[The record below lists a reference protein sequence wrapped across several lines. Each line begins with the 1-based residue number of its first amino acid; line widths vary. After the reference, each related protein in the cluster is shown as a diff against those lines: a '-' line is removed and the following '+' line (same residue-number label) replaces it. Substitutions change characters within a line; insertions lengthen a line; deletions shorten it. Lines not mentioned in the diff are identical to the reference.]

1 MRLGSRQER
10 GRKSPP
16 FGSIKQSKGDKMAKL
31 SVYYDNKMNLLA
43 FKNLDKVEA
52 NLFFSIVARLKEKET
67 ESVTLNFSEITEFL
81 DKNLTT
87 KELAKILDRG
97 VGKIVQTAI
106 RWRIETE
113 TERKTIYFTLFNEFE
128 INDINKTLKA
138 SISPKFLYILNNF
151 ENGNFTMFELAEF
164 SSLSSKYTQTLYRL
178 LKQFRTT
185 GYLTIKWA
193 EFIEIMDIPT
203 SYRARDIDKQILKP
217 AIAELTQEADIFNQN
232 NPIFKKLIYKKIRG
246 TGRGRPVERIEFY
259 FMPEIDEPK
268 EQKKNE
274 KALQYIAQDI
284 KKEQML
290 KELKRSSQEPKKIN
304 PLTGQEI
311 TGLEPYRLRN
321 MRFKNQFGEYDIL
334 KIQSIE
340 QEPSGKIIVTV
351 RNVDDN
357 HTSKMKFDNLKHFEN
372 TFNLHQM

>member
-31 SVYYDNKMNLLA
+31 PVYYDNKMNLLA

-52 NLFFSIVARLKEKET
+52 NLFFSIVARFNDKGAEKLK
-67 ESVTLNFSEITEFL
+67 LNFSEIAEFIS
-81 DKNLTT
+81 DNKYTS
-87 KELAKILDRG
+87 KELSKLINDG
-97 VGKIVQTAI
+97 VGKVVQSAIKWEMTPTKTA
-106 RWRIETE
+106 
-113 TERKTIYFTLFNEFE
+113 YFTLFNEFLVDDE
-128 INDINKTLKA
+128 NNTLEA
-138 SISPKFLYILNNF
+138 SINSRFLFMLNNF
-151 ENGNFTMFELAEF
+151 KDGNFTMLELAEF
-164 SSLSSKYTQTLYRL
+164 SSLKSKYTQTLYRL
-178 LKQFRTT
+178 LKQFRFT
-185 GYLTIKWA
+185 GFRSIKWA

-203 SYRARDIDKQILKP
+203 SYRMFDIERQILKP

-246 TGRGRPVERIEFY
+246 TGRGRPVEKIEFY
-259 FMPEIDEPK
+259 FMPETNEPK
-268 EQKKNE
+268 EQKQNE

-357 HTSKMKFDNLKHFEN
+357 HISTMKFDSLKHFEN

>member
-1 MRLGSRQER
+1 MRLGSRQEQ
-10 GRKSPP
+10 GRKSLP
-16 FGSIKQSKGDKMAKL
+16 FGSIKQSKGDKMSNLAVK
-31 SVYYDNKMNLLA
+31 YDNKMNLLA
-43 FKNLDKVEA
+43 FKDLDKVEA
-52 NLFFSIVARLKEKET
+52 NLFFSIVARAKEKGGEKI
-67 ESVTLNFSEITEFL
+67 TLSFIEIAEFL
-81 DKNLTT
+81 EANYTNKQLREMII
-87 KELAKILDRG
+87 KG
-97 VGKIVQTAI
+97 VGKVVRTAI
-106 RWRIETE
+106 KWENDEGIRI
-113 TERKTIYFTLFNEFE
+113 FTLFKEFLIPHNENYLTVS
-128 INDINKTLKA
+128 INE
-138 SISPKFLYILNNF
+138 PFLFILNNF
-151 ENGNFTMFELAEF
+151 NDGNFTMFELAEF

-178 LKQFRTT
+178 LKQFRFT
-185 GYLTIKWA
+185 GFRSIKWA

-246 TGRGRPVERIEFY
+246 TGRGRPVEKIEFY
-259 FMPEIDEPK
+259 FTPETDEPK

-290 KELKRSSQEPKKIN
+290 KELKRSNQEQPKKID
-304 PLTGQEI
+304 PFTGKEI

-321 MRFKNQFGEYDIL
+321 MRFKNKFGEYDIL

-357 HTSKMKFDNLKHFEN
+357 HISTMKFDSLKHFEN

>member
-31 SVYYDNKMNLLA
+31 PVYYDNKMNLLA

-52 NLFFSIVARLKEKET
+52 NLFFSIVARFNDKGAEKLK
-67 ESVTLNFSEITEFL
+67 LNFSEIAEFIS
-81 DKNLTT
+81 DNKYTS
-87 KELAKILDRG
+87 KELSKLINDG
-97 VGKIVQTAI
+97 VGKVVQSAIKWEMTPTKTA
-106 RWRIETE
+106 
-113 TERKTIYFTLFNEFE
+113 YFTLFNEFLVDDE
-128 INDINKTLKA
+128 NNTLEA
-138 SISPKFLYILNNF
+138 SINSRFLFMLNNF
-151 ENGNFTMFELAEF
+151 KDGNFTMLELAEF
-164 SSLSSKYTQTLYRL
+164 SSLKSKYTQTLYRL
-178 LKQFRTT
+178 LKQFRFT
-185 GYLTIKWA
+185 GFRSIKWA

-203 SYRARDIDKQILKP
+203 SYRMFDIERQILKP

-232 NPIFKKLIYKKIRG
+232 NPIFKKLTYKKIRG

-259 FMPEIDEPK
+259 FMPETDEPK

-304 PLTGQEI
+304 PLTGQQV

-321 MRFKNQFGEYDIL
+321 MRFKNKFGEYDIL

-357 HTSKMKFDNLKHFEN
+357 HISTMKFDSLKHFEN

>member
-31 SVYYDNKMNLLA
+31 PVYYDNKMNLLA

-52 NLFFSIVARLKEKET
+52 NLFFSIVARFNDKGAEKLK
-67 ESVTLNFSEITEFL
+67 LNFSEIAEFIS
-81 DKNLTT
+81 DNKYTS
-87 KELAKILDRG
+87 KELSKLINDG
-97 VGKIVQTAI
+97 VGKVVQSAIKWEMTPTKTA
-106 RWRIETE
+106 
-113 TERKTIYFTLFNEFE
+113 YFTLFNEFLVDDE
-128 INDINKTLKA
+128 NKTLEA
-138 SISPKFLYILNNF
+138 SINSRFLFMLNNF
-151 ENGNFTMFELAEF
+151 KDGTFTMLELAEF
-164 SSLSSKYTQTLYRL
+164 SSLKSKYTQTLYRL
-178 LKQFRTT
+178 LKQFRFT
-185 GYLTIKWA
+185 GFRSIKWA

-232 NPIFKKLIYKKIRG
+232 NPIFKKLTYKKIRG

-259 FMPEIDEPK
+259 FMPETDEPK

-284 KKEQML
+284 RKEQML

-340 QEPSGKIIVTV
+340 QEPSGKIIISVK
-351 RNVDDN
+351 NVDDN
-357 HTSKMKFDNLKHFEN
+357 HISTMKFDSLKHFEN

>member
-31 SVYYDNKMNLLA
+31 PVYYDNKMNLLA

-52 NLFFSIVARLKEKET
+52 NLFFSIVARFNDKGAEKLK
-67 ESVTLNFSEITEFL
+67 LNFSEIAEFIS
-81 DKNLTT
+81 DNKYTS
-87 KELAKILDRG
+87 KELSKLINDG
-97 VGKIVQTAI
+97 VGKVVQSAIKWEMTPTKTA
-106 RWRIETE
+106 
-113 TERKTIYFTLFNEFE
+113 YFTLFNEFLVDDE
-128 INDINKTLKA
+128 NNTLEA
-138 SISPKFLYILNNF
+138 SINSRFLFMLNNF
-151 ENGNFTMFELAEF
+151 KDGNFTMLELAEF
-164 SSLSSKYTQTLYRL
+164 SSLKSKYTQTLYRL
-178 LKQFRTT
+178 LKQFRFT
-185 GYLTIKWA
+185 GFRSIKWA

-203 SYRARDIDKQILKP
+203 SYRMFDIERQILKP

-232 NPIFKKLIYKKIRG
+232 NPIFKKLTYKKIRG
-246 TGRGRPVERIEFY
+246 TGRGRPVEKIEFY
-259 FMPEIDEPK
+259 FMPETNEPK

-290 KELKRSSQEPKKIN
+290 KELKRDNQEQPKKID
-304 PLTGQEI
+304 PFTGKEI

-321 MRFKNQFGEYDIL
+321 MRFKNKFGEYDIL
-334 KIQSIE
+334 KIQKIE
-340 QEPSGKIIVTV
+340 QEPNGKIIISVK
-351 RNVDDN
+351 NVDDN
-357 HTSKMKFDNLKHFEN
+357 HISTMKFDNLKHFEN

>member
-31 SVYYDNKMNLLA
+31 PVYYDNKMNLLA

-52 NLFFSIVARLKEKET
+52 NLFFSIVARFNDKGAEKLK
-67 ESVTLNFSEITEFL
+67 LNFSEIAEFIS
-81 DKNLTT
+81 DNKYTS
-87 KELAKILDRG
+87 KELSKLINDG
-97 VGKIVQTAI
+97 VGKVVQSAIKWEMTPTKTA
-106 RWRIETE
+106 
-113 TERKTIYFTLFNEFE
+113 YFTLFNEFLVDDE
-128 INDINKTLKA
+128 NKTLEA
-138 SISPKFLYILNNF
+138 SINSRFLFMLNNF
-151 ENGNFTMFELAEF
+151 KDGNFTMLELAEF
-164 SSLSSKYTQTLYRL
+164 SSLKSKYTQTLYRL
-178 LKQFRTT
+178 LKQFRFT
-185 GYLTIKWA
+185 GFRSIKWA

-246 TGRGRPVERIEFY
+246 TGRGRPVEKIEFY
-259 FMPEIDEPK
+259 FMPETNEPK
-268 EQKKNE
+268 EQKQNE

-304 PLTGQEI
+304 PLTKQEI

-340 QEPSGKIIVTV
+340 QEPSGKIIISVK
-351 RNVDDN
+351 NVDDN
-357 HTSKMKFDNLKHFEN
+357 HISTMKFDSLKHFEN

>member
-1 MRLGSRQER
+1 
-10 GRKSPP
+10 
-16 FGSIKQSKGDKMAKL
+16 
-31 SVYYDNKMNLLA
+31 MNLLA
-43 FKNLDKVEA
+43 FKDLDKVEA
-52 NLFFSIVARLKEKET
+52 NLFFSIVARAKEKGGEKITLSFT
-67 ESVTLNFSEITEFL
+67 EIAEFL
-81 DKNLTT
+81 EANYTNKQLREMII
-87 KELAKILDRG
+87 KG
-97 VGKIVQTAI
+97 VGKIVRTAI
-106 RWRIETE
+106 KWENDEGIRI
-113 TERKTIYFTLFNEFE
+113 FTLFKEFLIPHNENYLTVS
-128 INDINKTLKA
+128 INE
-138 SISPKFLYILNNF
+138 PFLFILNNF
-151 ENGNFTMFELAEF
+151 NDGNFTMFELAEF

-178 LKQFRTT
+178 LKQFRFT
-185 GYLTIKWA
+185 GFRSIKWA

-246 TGRGRPVERIEFY
+246 TGRGRPVEKIEFY
-259 FMPEIDEPK
+259 FMPETNEPK

-321 MRFKNQFGEYDIL
+321 MRFKNKFGEYDIL
-334 KIQSIE
+334 KIQNIE

-357 HTSKMKFDNLKHFEN
+357 HTSTMKFDSLKHFEN

>member
-31 SVYYDNKMNLLA
+31 PVYYDNKMNLLA

-52 NLFFSIVARLKEKET
+52 NLFFSIVARFNDKGAEKLK
-67 ESVTLNFSEITEFL
+67 LNFSEIAEFIS
-81 DKNLTT
+81 DNKYTS
-87 KELAKILDRG
+87 KELSKLINDG
-97 VGKIVQTAI
+97 VGKVVQSAIKWEMTPTKTA
-106 RWRIETE
+106 
-113 TERKTIYFTLFNEFE
+113 YFTLFNEFLVDDE
-128 INDINKTLKA
+128 NKTLEA
-138 SISPKFLYILNNF
+138 SINSRFLFMLNNF
-151 ENGNFTMFELAEF
+151 KDGNFTMLELAEF
-164 SSLSSKYTQTLYRL
+164 SSLKSKYTQTLYRL
-178 LKQFRTT
+178 LKQFRFT
-185 GYLTIKWA
+185 GFRSIKWA

-259 FMPEIDEPK
+259 FMPETDEPK

-304 PLTGQEI
+304 PLTGQQV

-321 MRFKNQFGEYDIL
+321 MRFKNKFGEYDIL

-357 HTSKMKFDNLKHFEN
+357 HISTMKFDSLKHFEN

>member
-52 NLFFSIVARLKEKET
+52 NLFFSIVARFNDKGAEKLK
-67 ESVTLNFSEITEFL
+67 LNFSEIAEFIS
-81 DKNLTT
+81 DNKYTS
-87 KELAKILDRG
+87 KELSKLINDG
-97 VGKIVQTAI
+97 VGKVVQSAIKWEMTPTKTA
-106 RWRIETE
+106 
-113 TERKTIYFTLFNEFE
+113 YFTLFNEFLVDDE
-128 INDINKTLKA
+128 NKTLEA
-138 SISPKFLYILNNF
+138 SINSRFLFMLNNF
-151 ENGNFTMFELAEF
+151 KDGKFTMLELAEF

-178 LKQFRTT
+178 LKQFRFT
-185 GYLTIKWA
+185 GFRSIKWA

-203 SYRARDIDKQILKP
+203 SYRMFDIERQILKP

-232 NPIFKKLIYKKIRG
+232 NPIFKKLTYKKIRG

-259 FMPEIDEPK
+259 FMPETDEPK

-290 KELKRSSQEPKKIN
+290 KELKRSNQEQPKKID
-304 PLTGQEI
+304 PFTGKEI

-321 MRFKNQFGEYDIL
+321 MRFKNKFGEYDIL
-334 KIQSIE
+334 KIQKIE
-340 QEPSGKIIVTV
+340 QEPNGKIIISVK
-351 RNVDDN
+351 NVDDN
-357 HTSKMKFDNLKHFEN
+357 HISTMKFDSLKHFEN

>member
-31 SVYYDNKMNLLA
+31 PVYYDNKMNLLA

-52 NLFFSIVARLKEKET
+52 NLFFSIVARFNDKGAEKLK
-67 ESVTLNFSEITEFL
+67 LNFSEIAEFIS
-81 DKNLTT
+81 DNKYTS
-87 KELAKILDRG
+87 KELSKLINDG
-97 VGKIVQTAI
+97 VGKVVQSAIKWEMTPTKTA
-106 RWRIETE
+106 
-113 TERKTIYFTLFNEFE
+113 YFTLFNEFLVDDK
-128 INDINKTLKA
+128 NNTLEA
-138 SISPKFLYILNNF
+138 SINSRFLFMLNNF
-151 ENGNFTMFELAEF
+151 KDGNFTMLELAEF
-164 SSLSSKYTQTLYRL
+164 SSLKSKYTQTLYRL
-178 LKQFRTT
+178 LKQFRFT
-185 GYLTIKWA
+185 GFRSIKWA

-203 SYRARDIDKQILKP
+203 SYRMFDIERQILKP

-232 NPIFKKLIYKKIRG
+232 NPIFKKLTYKKIRG

-259 FMPEIDEPK
+259 FMPETDEPK
-268 EQKKNE
+268 EQKQNE

-321 MRFKNQFGEYDIL
+321 MRFKNKFGEYDIL
-334 KIQSIE
+334 KIQSIK
-340 QEPSGKIIVTV
+340 QEPSGKIIISVK
-351 RNVDDN
+351 NVDDN
-357 HTSKMKFDNLKHFEN
+357 HISTMKFDSLKHFEN
-372 TFNLHQM
+372 TFDLHQM

>member
-1 MRLGSRQER
+1 MRLGSRQEQ
-10 GRKSPP
+10 GRKSLP
-16 FGSIKQSKGDKMAKL
+16 FGSIKQSKGDKMSNLAVK
-31 SVYYDNKMNLLA
+31 YDNKMNLLA
-43 FKNLDKVEA
+43 FKDLDKVEA
-52 NLFFSIVARLKEKET
+52 NLFFSIVARAKEKGGEKI
-67 ESVTLNFSEITEFL
+67 TLSFIEIAEFL
-81 DKNLTT
+81 EANYTNKQLREMII
-87 KELAKILDRG
+87 KG
-97 VGKIVQTAI
+97 VGKVVRTAI
-106 RWRIETE
+106 KWENDEGIRI
-113 TERKTIYFTLFNEFE
+113 FTLFKEFLIPHNENYLTVS
-128 INDINKTLKA
+128 INE
-138 SISPKFLYILNNF
+138 PFLFILNNF
-151 ENGNFTMFELAEF
+151 NDGNFTMFELAEF

-178 LKQFRTT
+178 LKQFRFT
-185 GYLTIKWA
+185 GFRSIKWS

-232 NPIFKKLIYKKIRG
+232 NPIFKKLTYKKIRG

-259 FMPEIDEPK
+259 FTADKKTEQ
-268 EQKKNE
+268 EQKQSDR
-274 KALQYIAQDI
+274 ALEYIAQDI

-290 KELKRSSQEPKKIN
+290 KELKRSSQEPKKID
-304 PLTGQEI
+304 PFTGKEI

-321 MRFKNQFGEYDIL
+321 MRFKNKFGEYDIL
-334 KIQSIE
+334 KIQNIE

>member
-31 SVYYDNKMNLLA
+31 PVYYDNKMNLLA

-52 NLFFSIVARLKEKET
+52 NLFFSIVARFNDKGAEKLK
-67 ESVTLNFSEITEFL
+67 LNFSEIAEFIS
-81 DKNLTT
+81 DNKYTS
-87 KELAKILDRG
+87 KELSKLINDG
-97 VGKIVQTAI
+97 VGKVVQSAIKWEMTPTKTA
-106 RWRIETE
+106 
-113 TERKTIYFTLFNEFE
+113 YFTLFNEFLVDDE
-128 INDINKTLKA
+128 NKTLEA
-138 SISPKFLYILNNF
+138 SINSRFLFMLNNF
-151 ENGNFTMFELAEF
+151 KDGNFTMLELAEF
-164 SSLSSKYTQTLYRL
+164 SSLKSKYTQTLYRL
-178 LKQFRTT
+178 LKQFRFT
-185 GYLTIKWA
+185 GFRSIKWA

-246 TGRGRPVERIEFY
+246 TGRGRSVEKIEFY
-259 FMPEIDEPK
+259 FMPETNEPPK

-290 KELKRSSQEPKKIN
+290 KELKRSSQEQPKKID
-304 PLTGQEI
+304 PFTGKEI

-340 QEPSGKIIVTV
+340 QEPSGKIIISVK
-351 RNVDDN
+351 NVDDN
-357 HTSKMKFDNLKHFEN
+357 HISTMKFDSLKHFEN

>member
-31 SVYYDNKMNLLA
+31 PVYYDNKMNLLA

-52 NLFFSIVARLKEKET
+52 NLFFSIVARFNDKGAEKLK
-67 ESVTLNFSEITEFL
+67 LNFSEIAEFIS
-81 DKNLTT
+81 DNKYTS
-87 KELAKILDRG
+87 KELSKLINDG
-97 VGKIVQTAI
+97 VGKVVQSAIKWEMTPTKTA
-106 RWRIETE
+106 
-113 TERKTIYFTLFNEFE
+113 YFTLFNEFLVDDE
-128 INDINKTLKA
+128 NNTLEA
-138 SISPKFLYILNNF
+138 SINSRFLFMLNNF
-151 ENGNFTMFELAEF
+151 KDGNFTMLELAEF
-164 SSLSSKYTQTLYRL
+164 SSLKSKYTQTLYRL
-178 LKQFRTT
+178 LKQFRFT
-185 GYLTIKWA
+185 GFRSIKWA

-203 SYRARDIDKQILKP
+203 SYRMFDIERQILKP

-232 NPIFKKLIYKKIRG
+232 NPIFKKLTYKKIRG
-246 TGRGRPVERIEFY
+246 TGRGRPVEKIEFY
-259 FMPEIDEPK
+259 FMPETNEPK

>member
-31 SVYYDNKMNLLA
+31 PVYYDNKMNLLA

-52 NLFFSIVARLKEKET
+52 NLFFSIVARFNDKGAEKLK
-67 ESVTLNFSEITEFL
+67 LNFSEIAEFIS
-81 DKNLTT
+81 DNKYTS
-87 KELAKILDRG
+87 KELSKLINDG
-97 VGKIVQTAI
+97 VGKVVQSAIKWEMTPTKTA
-106 RWRIETE
+106 
-113 TERKTIYFTLFNEFE
+113 YFTLFNEFLVDDE
-128 INDINKTLKA
+128 NKTLEA
-138 SISPKFLYILNNF
+138 SINSRFLFMLNNF
-151 ENGNFTMFELAEF
+151 KDGTFTMLELAEF
-164 SSLSSKYTQTLYRL
+164 SSLKSKYTQTLYRL
-178 LKQFRTT
+178 LKQFRFT
-185 GYLTIKWA
+185 GFRSIKWA

-232 NPIFKKLIYKKIRG
+232 NPIFKKLTYKKIRG

-259 FMPEIDEPK
+259 FMPETDEPK

-340 QEPSGKIIVTV
+340 QEPSGKIIVSV

-357 HTSKMKFDNLKHFEN
+357 HISTMKFDSLKHFEN

>member
-31 SVYYDNKMNLLA
+31 PVYYDNKMNLLA

-52 NLFFSIVARLKEKET
+52 NLFFSIVSRFNDKGAEKLK
-67 ESVTLNFSEITEFL
+67 LNFSEIAEFIS
-81 DKNLTT
+81 DNKYTS
-87 KELAKILDRG
+87 KELSKLINDG
-97 VGKIVQTAI
+97 VGKVVQSAIKWEMTPTKTA
-106 RWRIETE
+106 
-113 TERKTIYFTLFNEFE
+113 YFTLFNEFLVDDE
-128 INDINKTLKA
+128 NKTLEA
-138 SISPKFLYILNNF
+138 SINSRFLFMLNNF
-151 ENGNFTMFELAEF
+151 KDGNFTMLELAEF
-164 SSLSSKYTQTLYRL
+164 SSLKSKYTQTLYRL
-178 LKQFRTT
+178 LKQFRFT
-185 GYLTIKWA
+185 GFRSIKWA

-203 SYRARDIDKQILKP
+203 SYRMFDIERQILKP

-232 NPIFKKLIYKKIRG
+232 NPIFKKLTYKKIRG
-246 TGRGRPVERIEFY
+246 TGRGRPVEIIEFY
-259 FMPEIDEPK
+259 FMPENDEPK

-340 QEPSGKIIVTV
+340 QEPSGKIIISVK
-351 RNVDDN
+351 NVDDN
-357 HTSKMKFDNLKHFEN
+357 HISTMKFDSLKHFEN

>member
-31 SVYYDNKMNLLA
+31 PVYYDNKMNLLA

-52 NLFFSIVARLKEKET
+52 NLFFSIVARFNDKGAEKLK
-67 ESVTLNFSEITEFL
+67 LNFSEIAEFIS
-81 DKNLTT
+81 DNKYTS
-87 KELAKILDRG
+87 KELSKLINDG
-97 VGKIVQTAI
+97 VGKVVQSAIKWEMTPTKTA
-106 RWRIETE
+106 
-113 TERKTIYFTLFNEFE
+113 YFTLFNEFLVDDE
-128 INDINKTLKA
+128 NNTLEA
-138 SISPKFLYILNNF
+138 SINSRFLFMLNNF
-151 ENGNFTMFELAEF
+151 KDGNFTMLELAEF
-164 SSLSSKYTQTLYRL
+164 SSLKSKYTQTLYRL
-178 LKQFRTT
+178 LKQFRFT
-185 GYLTIKWA
+185 GFRSIKWA

-203 SYRARDIDKQILKP
+203 SYRMFDIERQILKP

-246 TGRGRPVERIEFY
+246 TGRGRPVEKIEFY
-259 FMPEIDEPK
+259 FMPETNEPK
-268 EQKKNE
+268 EQKQNE

-290 KELKRSSQEPKKIN
+290 KELKRSSQEQPKKID
-304 PLTGQEI
+304 PFTGKEI

-321 MRFKNQFGEYDIL
+321 MRFKNKFGEYDIL
-334 KIQSIE
+334 KIQSIK
-340 QEPSGKIIVTV
+340 QEPSGKIIISVK
-351 RNVDDN
+351 NVDDN
-357 HTSKMKFDNLKHFEN
+357 HISTMKFDSLKHFEN

>member
-31 SVYYDNKMNLLA
+31 PVYYDNKMNLLA

-52 NLFFSIVARLKEKET
+52 NLFFSIVARFNDKGAEKLK
-67 ESVTLNFSEITEFL
+67 LNFSEIAEFIS
-81 DKNLTT
+81 DNKYTS
-87 KELAKILDRG
+87 KELSKLINDG
-97 VGKIVQTAI
+97 VGKVVQSAIKWEMTPTKTA
-106 RWRIETE
+106 
-113 TERKTIYFTLFNEFE
+113 YFTLFNEFLVDDE
-128 INDINKTLKA
+128 NKTLEA
-138 SISPKFLYILNNF
+138 SINSRFLFMLNNF
-151 ENGNFTMFELAEF
+151 KDGNFTMLELAEF
-164 SSLSSKYTQTLYRL
+164 SSLKSKYTQTLYRL
-178 LKQFRTT
+178 LKQFRFT
-185 GYLTIKWA
+185 GFRSIKWA

-246 TGRGRPVERIEFY
+246 KGRGRPVEKIEFY
-259 FMPEIDEPK
+259 FMPETNEPK
-268 EQKKNE
+268 EQKQNE

-340 QEPSGKIIVTV
+340 QEPSGKIIVSV

-357 HTSKMKFDNLKHFEN
+357 HISTMKFDSLKHFEN

>member
-31 SVYYDNKMNLLA
+31 PVYYDNKMNLLA

-52 NLFFSIVARLKEKET
+52 NLFFSIVARFNDKGAEKLK
-67 ESVTLNFSEITEFL
+67 LNFSEIAEFIS
-81 DKNLTT
+81 DNKYTS
-87 KELAKILDRG
+87 KELSKLINDG
-97 VGKIVQTAI
+97 VGKVVQSAIKWEMTPTKTA
-106 RWRIETE
+106 
-113 TERKTIYFTLFNEFE
+113 YFTLFNEFLVDDE
-128 INDINKTLKA
+128 NKTLEA
-138 SISPKFLYILNNF
+138 SINSRFLFMLNNF
-151 ENGNFTMFELAEF
+151 KDGNFTMLELAEF
-164 SSLSSKYTQTLYRL
+164 SSLKSKYTQTLYRL
-178 LKQFRTT
+178 LKQFRFT
-185 GYLTIKWA
+185 GFRSIKWA

-203 SYRARDIDKQILKP
+203 SYRMFDIERQILKP

-232 NPIFKKLIYKKIRG
+232 NPIFKKLTYKKIRG
-246 TGRGRPVERIEFY
+246 TGRGRPVEKIEFY
-259 FMPEIDEPK
+259 FMPETDEPK

-340 QEPSGKIIVTV
+340 QEPSGKIIVSV

-357 HTSKMKFDNLKHFEN
+357 HTSTMKFDSLKHFEN

>member
-31 SVYYDNKMNLLA
+31 PVYYDNKMNLLA

-52 NLFFSIVARLKEKET
+52 NLFFSIVARFNDKGAEKLK
-67 ESVTLNFSEITEFL
+67 LNFSEIAEFIS
-81 DKNLTT
+81 DNKYTS
-87 KELAKILDRG
+87 KELSKLINDG
-97 VGKIVQTAI
+97 VGKVVQSAIKWEMTPTKTA
-106 RWRIETE
+106 
-113 TERKTIYFTLFNEFE
+113 YFTLFNEFLVDDE
-128 INDINKTLKA
+128 NKTLEA
-138 SISPKFLYILNNF
+138 SINSRFLFMLNNF
-151 ENGNFTMFELAEF
+151 KDGTFTMLELAEF
-164 SSLSSKYTQTLYRL
+164 SSLKSKYTQTLYRL
-178 LKQFRTT
+178 LKQFRFT
-185 GYLTIKWA
+185 GFRSIKWA

-232 NPIFKKLIYKKIRG
+232 NPIFKKLTYKKIRG

-259 FMPEIDEPK
+259 FMPETDEPK

-321 MRFKNQFGEYDIL
+321 MRFKNKFGEYDIL

-357 HTSKMKFDNLKHFEN
+357 HISTMKFDSLKHFEN

>member
-31 SVYYDNKMNLLA
+31 PVYYDNKMNLLA

-52 NLFFSIVARLKEKET
+52 NLFFSIVARFNDKGAEKLK
-67 ESVTLNFSEITEFL
+67 LNFSEIAEFIS
-81 DKNLTT
+81 DNKYTS
-87 KELAKILDRG
+87 KELSKLINDG
-97 VGKIVQTAI
+97 VGKVVQSAIKWEMTPTKTA
-106 RWRIETE
+106 
-113 TERKTIYFTLFNEFE
+113 YFTLFNEFLVDDE
-128 INDINKTLKA
+128 NKTLEA
-138 SISPKFLYILNNF
+138 SINSRFLFMLNNF
-151 ENGNFTMFELAEF
+151 KDGTFTMLELAEF
-164 SSLSSKYTQTLYRL
+164 SSLKSKYTQTLYRL
-178 LKQFRTT
+178 LKQFRFT
-185 GYLTIKWA
+185 GFRSIKWA

-232 NPIFKKLIYKKIRG
+232 NPIFKKLTYKKIRG

-259 FMPEIDEPK
+259 FMPETDEPK

-311 TGLEPYRLRN
+311 TGFEPYRLRN

-340 QEPSGKIIVTV
+340 QEPSGKIIISVK
-351 RNVDDN
+351 NVDDN
-357 HTSKMKFDNLKHFEN
+357 HISTMKFDSLKHFEN

>member
-1 MRLGSRQER
+1 MR
-10 GRKSPP
+10 KHT
-16 FGSIKQSKGDKMAKL
+16 GSIKQSKGDKMSNLAVK
-31 SVYYDNKMNLLA
+31 YDNKMNLLA
-43 FKNLDKVEA
+43 FKDLEKVEA
-52 NLFFSIVARLKEKET
+52 NLFFSIVAQLKEKGT
-67 ESVTLNFSEITEFL
+67 ESVIFSFSELTEFL

-151 ENGNFTMFELAEF
+151 ESGKFTMFELAEF
-164 SSLSSKYTQTLYRL
+164 SSLSSKYIQTLYRL
-178 LKQFRTT
+178 LKQFKKT
-185 GYLTIKWA
+185 GYLTISWDK
-193 EFIEIMDIPT
+193 FIEIMDIPT

-217 AIAELTQEADIFNQN
+217 AIKELSQEPSLFEPN
-232 NPIFKKLIYKKIRG
+232 NPIFKKLTYKKIRG
-246 TGRGRPVERIEFY
+246 TGRGRPVEKIEFY
-259 FMPEIDEPK
+259 FMPETNEPK
-268 EQKKNE
+268 EQKQNE
-274 KALQYIAQDI
+274 KALQHIAQDI

-290 KELKRSSQEPKKIN
+290 KELKRSSQEQPKRID
-304 PLTGQEI
+304 PFTGKEL

-334 KIQSIE
+334 KIQNIE
-340 QEPSGKIIVTV
+340 QEPSGKIIISV

-357 HTSKMKFDNLKHFEN
+357 HTSTMKFDSLKHFEN
-372 TFNLHQM
+372 TFNLHQI

>member
-10 GRKSPP
+10 GRKPPP

-31 SVYYDNKMNLLA
+31 PVYYDNKMNLLA

-52 NLFFSIVARLKEKET
+52 NLFFSIVARFNDKGAEKLK
-67 ESVTLNFSEITEFL
+67 LNFSEIAEFIS
-81 DKNLTT
+81 DNKYTS
-87 KELAKILDRG
+87 KELSKLINDG
-97 VGKIVQTAI
+97 VGKVVQSAIKWEMTPTKTA
-106 RWRIETE
+106 
-113 TERKTIYFTLFNEFE
+113 YFTLFNEFLVDDE
-128 INDINKTLKA
+128 NKTLEA
-138 SISPKFLYILNNF
+138 SINSRFLFMLNNF
-151 ENGNFTMFELAEF
+151 KDGNFTMLELAEF
-164 SSLSSKYTQTLYRL
+164 SSLKSKYTQTLYRL
-178 LKQFRTT
+178 LKQFRFT
-185 GYLTIKWA
+185 GFRSIKWA

-203 SYRARDIDKQILKP
+203 SYRMFDIERQIIKP

-246 TGRGRPVERIEFY
+246 TGRGRPVELIEFY
-259 FMPEIDEPK
+259 FMPETKEPK
-268 EQKKNE
+268 EQKQNE

-290 KELKRSSQEPKKIN
+290 KELKRSNQEQPKKID
-304 PLTGQEI
+304 PFTGKEI

-321 MRFKNQFGEYDIL
+321 MRFKNKFGEYDIL
-334 KIQSIE
+334 KIQNIE

-357 HTSKMKFDNLKHFEN
+357 HISTMKFDSLKHFEN

>member
-1 MRLGSRQER
+1 
-10 GRKSPP
+10 
-16 FGSIKQSKGDKMAKL
+16 MAKL
-31 SVYYDNKMNLLA
+31 PVYYDNKMNLLA

-52 NLFFSIVARLKEKET
+52 NLFFSIVARFNDKGAEKLK
-67 ESVTLNFSEITEFL
+67 LNFSEIAEFIS
-81 DKNLTT
+81 DNKYTS
-87 KELAKILDRG
+87 KELSKLINDG
-97 VGKIVQTAI
+97 VGKVVQSAIKWEMTPTKTA
-106 RWRIETE
+106 
-113 TERKTIYFTLFNEFE
+113 YFTLFNEFLVDDE
-128 INDINKTLKA
+128 NKTLEA
-138 SISPKFLYILNNF
+138 SINSRFLFMLNNF
-151 ENGNFTMFELAEF
+151 KDGTFTMLELAEF
-164 SSLSSKYTQTLYRL
+164 SSLKSKYTQTLYRL
-178 LKQFRTT
+178 LKQFRFT
-185 GYLTIKWA
+185 GFRSIKWA

-217 AIAELTQEADIFNQN
+217 AITELTQEADIFNQN
-232 NPIFKKLIYKKIRG
+232 NPIFKKLTYKKIRG

-259 FMPEIDEPK
+259 FMPETDEPK

-321 MRFKNQFGEYDIL
+321 MRFKNKFGEYDIL
-334 KIQSIE
+334 KIQNIE